1 MSSRLLLACTA
12 LALAACDVST
22 DERPRQYRNDVF
34 VYATTV
40 PAGQPVL
47 VRNLRGTITVEPS
60 ADDTLRVAADLA
72 WQGDAEVPNEIRFS
86 GTQVA
91 AGVLICSL
99 FGDATCTPE
108 SYTGQSD
115 GGLRIGTGGARFSLG
130 GKSNAKVSFRIQ
142 VPAGVKLDL
151 VGVDADI
158 VSAST
163 APVKA
168 RTVNGDVTVA
178 SAVGPVNIETV
189 NGDIDARMTTLVGT
203 DSVIA
208 KTLNGSVWVFIPE
221 TASATVDAATTN
233 GDLDTDF
240 PVLRAPTGTRKKLE
254 ATLGG
259 GETPVYV
266 RTLNGTVG
274 IGRLDAQGRSYP
286 RP

>member
-1 MSSRLLLACTA
+1 MSSRLLLASTA

-72 WQGDAEVPNEIRFS
+72 WQGDAEVPTEIRFS
-86 GTQVA
+86 GTKVA

-108 SYTGQSD
+108 SYTGESD

-151 VGVDADI
+151 IGVDADI
-158 VSAST
+158 ISAST
-163 APVKA
+163 APVKV

-178 SAVGPVNIETV
+178 TSVGPVNIETV
-189 NGDIDARMTTLVGT
+189 NGDIDARMTTLAGT

-208 KTLNGSVWVFIPE
+208 KTLNGTVWVFMPE
-221 TASATVDAATTN
+221 AVGAVVDAATTN
-233 GDLDTDF
+233 GDLETDF
-240 PVLRAPTGTRKKLE
+240 PIPAAPSGARKKLE
-254 ATLGG
+254 TTLGAG
-259 GETPVYV
+259 GTPVYV